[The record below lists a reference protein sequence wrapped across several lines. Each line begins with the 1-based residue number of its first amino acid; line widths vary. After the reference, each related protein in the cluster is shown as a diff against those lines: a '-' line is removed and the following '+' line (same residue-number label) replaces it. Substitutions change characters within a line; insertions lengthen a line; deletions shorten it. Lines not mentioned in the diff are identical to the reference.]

1 MIVFKNDPL
10 IFIKRICDHF
20 LYHLKK
26 ILLTII
32 LTIVNEGSSLTMLT
46 KRQTLSKQSFFEKN
60 YMQLYIFLD
69 IFLKTTQW

>member
-69 IFLKTTQW
+69 IFLKTTQ

>member
-10 IFIKRICDHF
+10 IFIKRICDRF

-46 KRQTLSKQSFFEKN
+46 KRQTLSEQSFFEKN

-69 IFLKTTQW
+69 IFLKTTQ